1 MEQKNILDG
10 VGYNWIDELIDY
22 CTQVTEE
29 QLAAIEFPY
38 NPPATKEFRS
48 IFNKLSR
55 QLLHK
60 QLEMD
65 SKMARKFG
73 SKWKSK
79 MHTCKQILKLQKTR
93 AFLTHYFFCFR

>member
-1 MEQKNILDG
+1 
-10 VGYNWIDELIDY
+10 LIDY

-29 QLAAIEFPY
+29 QLAALEFPY
-38 NPPATKEFRS
+38 NSPATKELGL
-48 IFNKLSR
+48 FNKKLSR

-79 MHTCKQILKLQKTR
+79 LHTCKQDTEITKQELFSL
-93 AFLTHYFFCFR
+93 FFFS